1 MGGTE
6 RTAAG
11 REAARFPELFAP
23 GRWGSVSG
31 TFRLIEA
38 EPCDADVT
46 NVTAVPYTARGWVVL
61 VLGDGRPEVPGGT
74 REPGESIEATLRRE
88 LLEEAGAILE
98 SFKPF
103 GVWDCVSTA
112 EAPYRPH
119 LPHPRFQRL
128 VGVGRVELVTT
139 PTIGD
144 GEDVVEVVTVSLEAA
159 QARFRAIGRG
169 DLADLYGLAAV
180 MVGMER

>member
-1 MGGTE
+1 MAGTG

-11 REAARFPELFAP
+11 REAGRFPDLFAP
-23 GRWGSVSG
+23 EAGKRGSAEFRRADEVSCED
-31 TFRLIEA
+31 L
-38 EPCDADVT
+38 VS
-46 NVTAVPYTARGWVVL
+46 NVNVVPYTAAGWVVL

-74 REPGESIEATLRRE
+74 REPGEAIEATLRRE
-88 LLEEAGAILE
+88 LMEEAGARLE
-98 SFKPF
+98 SFRPF

-128 VGVGRVELVTT
+128 VGVGQVELVGK

-144 GEDVVEVVTVSLEAA
+144 GEDVAEVLTVSLEEA
-159 QARFRAIGRG
+159 QARFRAVGRG
-169 DLADLYGLAAV
+169 DLADLYGLAAEV
-180 MVGMER
+180 AD